1 MQPYLYPVLY
11 KLSQK
16 TKNKNETKQRYNQ
29 LLIYKD
35 TAMNATTYLSTP
47 NIHKIILD
55 NCQILKKMIFWL
67 N

>member
-11 KLSQK
+11 KLS
-16 TKNKNETKQRYNQ
+16 TKKNETKQRYNQ

-47 NIHKIILD
+47 NIHQIILD